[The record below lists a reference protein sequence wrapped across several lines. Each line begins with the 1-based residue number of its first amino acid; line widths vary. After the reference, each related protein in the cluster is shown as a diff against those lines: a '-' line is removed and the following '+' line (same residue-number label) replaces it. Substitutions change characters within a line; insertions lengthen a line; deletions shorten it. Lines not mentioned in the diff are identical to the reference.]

1 MIGALRRASLAVA
14 LSLTFALAPLPAAS
28 AQEPI
33 VGLQHLEIPEDGNA
47 LQPGLAVRYY
57 FGMFDFMWEME
68 RMVRSRPG
76 HPGDPILK
84 IDTFFDEYDEKVF
97 TADRTQGVG
106 ALISGL
112 MHFPEA
118 GLYHMAVLSNDGIRI
133 ELGGKFLF
141 EDPDKHL
148 NGNRMS
154 DPIPV
159 EIAQPG
165 WYPININYFQKKG
178 TWALDLLWAKPGEQI
193 GEELPI
199 VPQEAYG
206 HLPNTEHVFVGEPG

>member
-1 MIGALRRASLAVA
+1 MFRSFRRTVFAAAVSLSFGLAFAPAVQADEA
-14 LSLTFALAPLPAAS
+14 LS
-28 AQEPI
+28 
-33 VGLQHLEIPEDGNA
+33 GLQRQILPTDGSS

-57 FGMFDFMWEME
+57 FAMFDFMWEME
-68 RMVRSRPG
+68 RLVRSRPG
-76 HPGDPILK
+76 HPGDPVLK
-84 IDTFFDEYDEKVF
+84 IDTFFEEYDEHVF

-106 ALISGL
+106 ALINGL

-118 GLYHMAVLSNDGIRI
+118 GLYHLAILSNDGIRI

-141 EDPDKHL
+141 EDPDKHI

-159 EIAQPG
+159 EIAEAG

-178 TWALDLLWAKPGEQI
+178 TWALDLLWAKPGE
-193 GEELPI
+193 EVTDDLPI
-199 VPQEAYG
+199 VPEDAYA
-206 HLPNTEHVFVGEPG
+206 HLPNTEHVFVNDPG